1 MFGQKDSWLVRMS
14 TAGPGRFAMLTKL
27 IKTSLKLTPI
37 VLRWWQRWLIFS
49 WRKSTAMSCQ
59 NQTLPPSR
67 THRGGS
73 INLPGGRRLSSKK
86 CIDSKF
92 ILYTWSP
99 QVDMCL
105 ASNTQMSNIHI
116 QGWGSSPQAPSPCFE
131 SLDSV
136 MYTLLYVYYF
146 LHPCLEEKGA
156 KPGPEDKQI
165 LVKIHIH
172 QTHFKEITREVLAPP
187 KW

>member
-1 MFGQKDSWLVRMS
+1 
-14 TAGPGRFAMLTKL
+14 
-27 IKTSLKLTPI
+27 
-37 VLRWWQRWLIFS
+37 
-49 WRKSTAMSCQ
+49 
-59 NQTLPPSR
+59 
-67 THRGGS
+67 
-73 INLPGGRRLSSKK
+73 
-86 CIDSKF
+86 
-92 ILYTWSP
+92 
-99 QVDMCL
+99 MCL

-165 LVKIHIH
+165 LVKSHIH

-187 KW
+187 K